1 MIFFNIR
8 DLFVLWEL
16 MVNNI
21 FYGPKGLALIILT
34 FGRPLLIAYTRTLY
48 VVNELVTSTVLWIS
62 CDHHS
67 QNLKYN
73 LVYFYFLYL
82 QKN

>member
-1 MIFFNIR
+1 
-8 DLFVLWEL
+8 

-48 VVNELVTSTVLWIS
+48 VVNELATSTVL
-62 CDHHS
+62 
-67 QNLKYN
+67 
-73 LVYFYFLYL
+73 
-82 QKN
+82 